1 MADRGRKIIQVVKR
15 FGLCGGM
22 EEYVFRLAE
31 SLTSLGYNVLVLCEE
46 KVNLPVSCEIE
57 VIQLGIGSRKPRW
70 YSHFQFSQKVKH
82 WLYTEAPGNYL
93 LHSHERISGHHIT
106 TIHSTL
112 FNFPRKFGLPSIR
125 KALNEKLESREIN
138 EKSAACVVPVSQVI
152 SNQIT
157 QKYPLST
164 SKLANPIN
172 PGINRISLQGSKKVA
187 KDLIRIGFMGEEW
200 KRKGLPKVIEIWR
213 TLTKWGK
220 HCQLV
225 LAGFPPTED
234 IGLTHA
240 EKDSALIL
248 GWLSDKSKFFSE
260 IDILL
265 HPAKR
270 EAYGMVIA
278 ESASLGIPFVCS
290 NECGASTLAS
300 KGYGK
305 AIPESASAE
314 SWAEKLISLISQAPT
329 RKCYQ
334 RPWSQVAKEYADLY
348 DKIKPSSHRKDSM
361 Q

>member
-1 MADRGRKIIQVVKR
+1 MTEKTKQVVQVVKR

-31 SLTSLGYNVLVLCEE
+31 SLNSLGYNVLVLCEE
-46 KVNLPVSCEIE
+46 KVNLPASCELE
-57 VIQLGIGSRKPRW
+57 VVQLGISTRKPRW
-70 YSHFQFSQKVKH
+70 YSHFKFSQKVKH
-82 WLYTEAPGNYL
+82 WLCTKAPENYL

-112 FNFPRKFGLPSIR
+112 FNFPRKFSLPSVR
-125 KALNEKLESREIN
+125 KFFNEKLEGREILS
-138 EKSAACVVPVSQVI
+138 KPVVCVVPVSKVI
-152 SNQIT
+152 GEQIK
-157 QKYPLST
+157 QKFPKSIST
-164 SKLANPIN
+164 LAKPIN
-172 PGINRISLQGSKKVA
+172 PGINRIPLQDSKKVA
-187 KDLIRIGFMGEEW
+187 KDLIRIGFIGEEW

-213 TLTKWGK
+213 TLIKVGK
-220 HCQLV
+220 DCQLV
-225 LAGFPPTED
+225 LAGFPPSEK
-234 IGLTHA
+234 IGLTNA
-240 EKDSALIL
+240 EMKSVLIM

-300 KGYGK
+300 EGYGK
-305 AIPESASAE
+305 AISESASAE

-348 DKIKPSSHRKDSM
+348 EKIQASSHIPDSM